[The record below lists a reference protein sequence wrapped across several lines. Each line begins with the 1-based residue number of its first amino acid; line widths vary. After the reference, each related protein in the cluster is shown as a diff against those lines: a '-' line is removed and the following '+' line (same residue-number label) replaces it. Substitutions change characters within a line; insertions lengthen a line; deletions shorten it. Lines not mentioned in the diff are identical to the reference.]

1 MYVKTYFQTME
12 WDEVVHLAT
21 AAYNFFP
28 NEHSRESPFFLMF
41 GRDPRIPLNTLLQPK
56 IRYMGTDENILSLEA
71 LQRIYYM
78 VAENLKLARE
88 RQTKQNSYHPT
99 KLKTEDMVMIKT
111 HADGQFQP
119 IYKGYYRIV
128 SFKGNQ
134 VQVIPC
140 EGGKPHFVH
149 ITDVKYVL
157 PADNIISLYQL
168 STSLVERLN

>member
-1 MYVKTYFQTME
+1 MSKHISKTIE

-28 NEHSRESPFFLMF
+28 NEHSRESPFFLMS

-56 IRYMGTDENILSLEA
+56 IWYIGTDENILSFRSTPKNL
-71 LQRIYYM
+71 LYGS
-78 VAENLKLARE
+78 ENLKLARE

-111 HADGQFQP
+111 HADRQFQP

-140 EGGKPHFVH
+140 EGGKPH
-149 ITDVKYVL
+149 
-157 PADNIISLYQL
+157 LYILQM
-168 STSLVERLN
+168 